1 MTCLWAGVA
10 RKISWTSRRISA
22 ARISRSPAC
31 SDREHTERLQHLVTF
46 IENEHLDSGSV
57 QSLVTNQSIQST
69 GGSDND
75 VRALCLVLQDF
86 LVLLDG
92 GSTVKDTGL
101 DGGHVLGESGKF
113 VLDLEGQFSGVTE
126 NDARDLAVD
135 GFQLLQG

>member
-1 MTCLWAGVA
+1 MSTAHV
-10 RKISWTSRRISA
+10 
-22 ARISRSPAC
+22 SRSPTC
-31 SDREHTERLQHLVTF
+31 SDRRHTERLQHLVTF
-46 IENEHLDSGSV
+46 IENKHLDGGSV
-57 QSLVTNQSIQST
+57 QSLVSNQSVQST